1 MMVAECYAQL
11 SPTYSRAQANYGD
24 LRYITVNKLTQSPPR
39 EVTSGAVVVRLV
51 FEIDET
57 IFTKNRMY
65 PTATIQVDEA
75 VADMRPAL
83 FTAMSKAK
91 F

>member
-11 SPTYSRAQANYGD
+11 SPTYSRAQASYGD
-24 LRYITVNKLTQSPPR
+24 LRYITVNKITQSPPR
-39 EVTSGAVVVRLV
+39 EVTSGAVVVKLV

-57 IFTKNRMY
+57 IFKNRMY

-83 FTAMSKAK
+83 FTAMSQAK